1 MSVHVR
7 IDRLIIDSNLLDGS
21 SPRKVQRAIEQ
32 ALGAQLAMPGAAAGL
47 SSLGH
52 QEAMPP
58 RALPGGSAPLGA
70 RVGTA
75 LSHAL
80 GVATAKGASRG

>member
-1 MSVHVR
+1 MSVHVH

-32 ALGAQLAMPGAAAGL
+32 TLKAQLAMPDASAGL
-47 SSLGH
+47 SGIGH
-52 QEAMPP
+52 LEAMPS
-58 RALPGGSAPLGA
+58 RALPGGSTPLGV

-75 LSHAL
+75 LSNAL
-80 GVATAKGASRG
+80 GVGTTKGVGRG

>member
-1 MSVHVR
+1 MSVHVH

-32 ALGAQLAMPGAAAGL
+32 ALRAQLAMPGVAAGL
-47 SSLGH
+47 SGLGH
-52 QEAMPP
+52 LEAMPS
-58 RALPGGSAPLGA
+58 RTLPAESAPLGV
-70 RVGTA
+70 RVSAA

-80 GVATAKGASRG
+80 GVGAAKGVGRG

>member
-1 MSVHVR
+1 MSIHVH
-7 IDRLIIDSNLLDGS
+7 IDRLVLDPALLGGL
-21 SPRKVQRAIEQ
+21 SPRRAQRAIEQ
-32 ALGAQLAMPGAAAGL
+32 ALGAQLAVPGVAAAL

-52 QEAMPP
+52 LDTLPSH
-58 RALPGGSAPLGA
+58 ALPDGPAPLGA

-80 GVATAKGASRG
+80 GVGMAKGMSHG